1 MLGGSQSKI
10 DIDARER
17 TSPFG
22 ESGLRRYVSA
32 FGHRVVRW
40 LVWMVP
46 KLASF
51 GAVVL
56 ADELARVKCDRVA
69 ALAVPLTTGD
79 VRFTLLTP
87 DHFAS
92 TVGVA

>member
-40 LVWMVP
+40 LVWMAP

-79 VRFTLLTP
+79 VRFTLPTP

>member
-1 MLGGSQSKI
+1 
-10 DIDARER
+10 
-17 TSPFG
+17 
-22 ESGLRRYVSA
+22 
-32 FGHRVVRW
+32 
-40 LVWMVP
+40 MVP

-56 ADELARVKCDRVA
+56 ADELARVKCDRVV

-92 TVGVA
+92 TQCKLALDLWSLYRDKVYEPFMLACLTRLSSACGDHSSWTSARS